1 MLFVRD
7 PNGYCNM
14 PLSRSAQDE
23 TRLFRLIMA
32 VSQWL
37 TSEPYDRL
45 LVQSV
50 ECLLRN
56 HVLPVAILK
65 DGPLSEEEDIAA
77 EAFEM
82 LAEGD
87 PSATE
92 LLQELDAQELST
104 MRRIQAFDPSMV
116 RDRDVVT
123 PDGDQGACSF
133 CIHSDLI
140 GKEVRL
146 DPVSIRHLRQD
157 SPNDLVSFLSRIPG
171 AGGVF
176 TVMDYQKGSYFL
188 DRCLCEIPVQEEEIV
203 LASKPVLF

>member
-1 MLFVRD
+1 MLFTRD
-7 PNGYCNM
+7 VSGYCNM
-14 PLSRSAQDE
+14 PLSRSALDK
-23 TRLFRLIMA
+23 TRLFRLTMA

-37 TSEPYDRL
+37 ASEPYDRL
-45 LVQSV
+45 LVRSV
-50 ECLLRN
+50 ECLLRD

-87 PSATE
+87 PSAVE
-92 LLQELDAQELST
+92 LLQELDAQELSAL
-104 MRRIQAFDPSMV
+104 RRIQAFDLSMV
-116 RDRDVVT
+116 RDRDMVA
-123 PDGDQGACSF
+123 PDGDRGACSF

-146 DPVSIRHLRQD
+146 DPVSIRQLRQD
-157 SPNDLVSFLSRIPG
+157 SPNDLVSFLSRTPG

-176 TVMDYQKGSYFL
+176 TVMDYQNEHYFL
-188 DRCLCEIPVQEEEIV
+188 DRCLCEIPVREEEIV
-203 LASKPVLF
+203 LAARPVLF